1 MSKDAESFEA
11 EIFESQGRGT
21 LKFSNSE
28 IIQLLFNKNWK
39 CLNCDNIIKN
49 KQNIPFSEEEQND
62 ITWAMLAKEYD
73 LTNYDDINV
82 VRKKPRGSKG
92 AVARIDGALNF
103 DNLHLLCY
111 ECMDKK
117 WRKRASI
124 TFRTSLDNKEWLKS
138 QDKDMTELLNQIVQ
152 EYRNNYEEES
162 FDNKD
167 DIGIQV
173 YEFSDE
179 VTETLIKKT
188 LKNAKINPVEWFG
201 LDDGDGY
208 PTINFII
215 QDKDFNSLKK
225 AFRKLKVKE
234 FTWTTGHFGK
244 EWFEAESFEAENC
257 LYEDNEDEAW
267 ALATMN
273 EDKWFC
279 KQPTCE
285 FCKDRPWEYRWN
297 NNEKV
302 LCCCSEPTREAD
314 FCPQG
319 GYNRSGDECKFQCGH
334 EECEAEMKA
343 KYGSFKA
350 DGSFQ
355 ADDTGCEC
363 EEGED
368 CEDTCS
374 VCVQCGIR
382 TQTAH
387 TPFADERFWPDEDK
401 EERIKAAASTFGP
414 IEDKGCDY
422 CGEWVVNRSL
432 NLTHN
437 EPGVWNKATPFGDR
451 VFVPRFKR
459 KSFNRAES
467 FEADDDVFTHSVVL
481 GFKFKY
487 YTKENPL
494 YKKKDDG
501 SFNLD
506 PIHII
511 RLKILILR
519 EMDLV
524 GVQYN
529 DATITAD
536 SLLFKFNFTNE
547 IEAQKFSAY
556 VRGYISQNEKVE
568 QLQQYFDKAD
578 VRVMT
583 NYEAG
588 ILFSTLMDWSN
599 PQFIIDFLDYLIK
612 LEEYDYDYSLQFIR
626 ERGVDI
632 NEQDDYGV
640 SLKDLMLAEN
650 NGYQSMLEELVND
663 LKNKGRSLDDV
674 AFTLTADNG
683 LKNQTMTS
691 MFAIQQEVERGFVN
705 KRMSLQFMRYQGKLE
720 AIDDFLYYVYGDED
734 SFIFDNI

>member
-1 MSKDAESFEA
+1 MSKDAESE
-11 EIFESQGRGT
+11 
-21 LKFSNSE
+21 
-28 IIQLLFNKNWK
+28 
-39 CLNCDNIIKN
+39 
-49 KQNIPFSEEEQND
+49 
-62 ITWAMLAKEYD
+62 
-73 LTNYDDINV
+73 
-82 VRKKPRGSKG
+82 
-92 AVARIDGALNF
+92 
-103 DNLHLLCY
+103 
-111 ECMDKK
+111 
-117 WRKRASI
+117 
-124 TFRTSLDNKEWLKS
+124 
-138 QDKDMTELLNQIVQ
+138 
-152 EYRNNYEEES
+152 
-162 FDNKD
+162 
-167 DIGIQV
+167 
-173 YEFSDE
+173 
-179 VTETLIKKT
+179 
-188 LKNAKINPVEWFG
+188 
-201 LDDGDGY
+201 
-208 PTINFII
+208 
-215 QDKDFNSLKK
+215 
-225 AFRKLKVKE
+225 
-234 FTWTTGHFGK
+234 
-244 EWFEAESFEAENC
+244 
-257 LYEDNEDEAW
+257 
-267 ALATMN
+267 
-273 EDKWFC
+273 
-279 KQPTCE
+279 
-285 FCKDRPWEYRWN
+285 
-297 NNEKV
+297 
-302 LCCCSEPTREAD
+302 
-314 FCPQG
+314 
-319 GYNRSGDECKFQCGH
+319 
-334 EECEAEMKA
+334 
-343 KYGSFKA
+343 
-350 DGSFQ
+350 
-355 ADDTGCEC
+355 
-363 EEGED
+363 
-368 CEDTCS
+368 
-374 VCVQCGIR
+374 
-382 TQTAH
+382 
-387 TPFADERFWPDEDK
+387 
-401 EERIKAAASTFGP
+401 
-414 IEDKGCDY
+414 
-422 CGEWVVNRSL
+422 
-432 NLTHN
+432 
-437 EPGVWNKATPFGDR
+437 
-451 VFVPRFKR
+451 
-459 KSFNRAES
+459 
-467 FEADDDVFTHSVVL
+467 DDVFTHSVVL

-556 VRGYISQNEKVE
+556 VREYISQNEKVE

-588 ILFSTLMDWSN
+588 ILFSTLMDWTN
-599 PQFIIDFLDYLIK
+599 PQFIIDFLEYLIK

>member
-92 AVARIDGALNF
+92 AVARIDGGLNF

-162 FDNKD
+162 F
-167 DIGIQV
+167 
-173 YEFSDE
+173 
-179 VTETLIKKT
+179 
-188 LKNAKINPVEWFG
+188 
-201 LDDGDGY
+201 
-208 PTINFII
+208 
-215 QDKDFNSLKK
+215 
-225 AFRKLKVKE
+225 
-234 FTWTTGHFGK
+234 
-244 EWFEAESFEAENC
+244 
-257 LYEDNEDEAW
+257 
-267 ALATMN
+267 
-273 EDKWFC
+273 
-279 KQPTCE
+279 
-285 FCKDRPWEYRWN
+285 
-297 NNEKV
+297 
-302 LCCCSEPTREAD
+302 
-314 FCPQG
+314 
-319 GYNRSGDECKFQCGH
+319 
-334 EECEAEMKA
+334 
-343 KYGSFKA
+343 
-350 DGSFQ
+350 
-355 ADDTGCEC
+355 
-363 EEGED
+363 
-368 CEDTCS
+368 
-374 VCVQCGIR
+374 
-382 TQTAH
+382 
-387 TPFADERFWPDEDK
+387 
-401 EERIKAAASTFGP
+401 
-414 IEDKGCDY
+414 
-422 CGEWVVNRSL
+422 
-432 NLTHN
+432 
-437 EPGVWNKATPFGDR
+437 
-451 VFVPRFKR
+451 
-459 KSFNRAES
+459 
-467 FEADDDVFTHSVVL
+467 EADDDVFTHSVVL
-481 GFKFKY
+481 GFKFKF

-511 RLKILILR
+511 KLKILILR